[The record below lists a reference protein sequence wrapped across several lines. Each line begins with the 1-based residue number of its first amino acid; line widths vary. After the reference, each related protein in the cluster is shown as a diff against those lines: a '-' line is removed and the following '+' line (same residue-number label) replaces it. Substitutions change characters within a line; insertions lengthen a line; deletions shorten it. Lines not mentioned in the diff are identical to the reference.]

1 MRQKVNDWIPH
12 TIRFLE
18 GRDHFV
24 LCYNL
29 SMICCLVQ
37 GRYSTKYL
45 FNKWMNGWMVGWVDG
60 WMDGWMDERVDRW
73 MDGWN
78 LP

>member
-1 MRQKVNDWIPH
+1 MRQKGNDWIPH
-12 TIRFLE
+12 TVRFLE
-18 GRDHFV
+18 GRDYFV

-29 SMICCLVQ
+29 SVICCLVQ
-37 GRYSTKYL
+37 GRCLAKYF

-60 WMDGWMDERVDRW
+60 WMDERVDRW
-73 MDGWN
+73 KDGWN